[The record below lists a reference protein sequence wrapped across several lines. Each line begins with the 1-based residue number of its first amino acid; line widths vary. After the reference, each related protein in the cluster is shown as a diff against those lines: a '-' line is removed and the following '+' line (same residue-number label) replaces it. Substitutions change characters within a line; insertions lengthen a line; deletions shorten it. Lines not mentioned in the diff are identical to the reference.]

1 LVYATI
7 AALLKEK
14 MGLDAESIGVASVE
28 RAVRQRLAA
37 RGLTDVQVYWTQ
49 LSASEHELQ
58 ELIEAIVIPE
68 TWFFRDPQAFT
79 ALLQVVREEWLAK
92 HAEGTLRILS
102 LPCSTGEEPFSTAMA
117 LLDGGLPPSRFHI
130 DAIDISTRA
139 IAWAERGVYGKNS
152 FRGKDLGFRDR
163 YFEPVEHGYR
173 VADGVRRQ
181 VHFRHG
187 NLLSAGW
194 LHGAHGYDVIFCRN
208 VLIYFDLVTQ
218 RRAID
223 VLGRLLTASG
233 LLFVGPS
240 ETALL
245 LDHGFVSAGIPLAFA
260 FRQAGSSAPQLR
272 SRQRMAPAALSATPV
287 LAKPVVAQAVLA
299 NPVVARAVLARP
311 SQFAATKPPLKS
323 TSAEKTFAA
332 SEHWIEQ
339 ARSLANQG
347 KLVEALECCE
357 HNMRSQPASAETF
370 HLIGLLHDAAGRVRE
385 AAEHYRKALYLDPQ
399 HPEALVH
406 LAVALQKDGDAR
418 GAQRLFERA
427 NRRLGPGEN
436 KGGSQ

>member
-1 LVYATI
+1 LVYARI
-7 AALLKEK
+7 AALLKEQ
-14 MGLDAESIGVASVE
+14 MGLDAESIGVACVE

-37 RGLTDVQVYWTQ
+37 TGLKDVEVYWAG
-49 LSASEHELQ
+49 LSASEQELQ

-79 ALLQVVREEWLAK
+79 ALVQVVREEWLAK
-92 HAEGTLRILS
+92 HVQGTLRILS

-117 LLDGGLPPSRFHI
+117 LLDGGLPRSRFHI

-139 IAWAERGVYGKNS
+139 IAWAEQGVYGKNS
-152 FRGKDLGFRDR
+152 FRAKDLGFRDR
-163 YFEPVEHGYR
+163 YFEPVKGGYR
-173 VADGVRRQ
+173 LSEAVRRQ

-194 LHGAHGYDVIFCRN
+194 LQGAHGYDAIFCRN
-208 VLIYFDLVTQ
+208 VLIYFDGVTQ

-223 VLGRLLTASG
+223 VLARLLTAAG

-260 FRQAGSSAPQLR
+260 FRQPGSAAPPLR
-272 SRQRMAPAALSATPV
+272 HARRMAPAVIPAMSVWSKSVLAKPV
-287 LAKPVVAQAVLA
+287 LAKPSKHASGG
-299 NPVVARAVLARP
+299 NPQP
-311 SQFAATKPPLKS
+311 KS
-323 TSAEKTFAA
+323 APAEKTDGAI
-332 SEHWIEQ
+332 EHWIEQ
-339 ARSLANQG
+339 ARRLANQG
-347 KLVEALECCE
+347 KLVEALTCCE
-357 HNMRSQPASAETF
+357 QNLRSQPASAETF
-370 HLIGLLHDAAGRVRE
+370 HLVGLLHDAAGRVRE

-406 LAVALQKDGDAR
+406 LAVALQKEGDAH
-418 GAQRLFERA
+418 GAQRLFDRA
-427 NRRLGPGEN
+427 NRRSGPGES
-436 KGGSQ
+436 KGG

>member
-1 LVYATI
+1 MVYARI

-28 RAVRQRLAA
+28 RAVRERLSA
-37 RGLTDVQVYWTQ
+37 RGLEDVQVYWAQ
-49 LSASEHELQ
+49 LSASEQELQ

-68 TWFFRDPQAFT
+68 TWFFRDPEAF
-79 ALLQVVREEWLAK
+79 AAVVRVVREEWLAK

-102 LPCSTGEEPFSTAMA
+102 LPCSTGEEPFSMAMA

-139 IAWAERGVYGKNS
+139 LACAEQGTYGKNS
-152 FRGKDLGFRDR
+152 FRAKDLSFRER
-163 YFEPVEHGYR
+163 YFEPLERGHR
-173 VADGVRRQ
+173 LSDGVRRQ

-240 ETALL
+240 ETGLL

-260 FRQAGSSAPQLR
+260 FRQAGSSVPRLR
-272 SRQRMAPAALSATPV
+272 TRQRPAPAGIV
-287 LAKPVVAQAVLA
+287 AKP
-299 NPVVARAVLARP
+299 VLARP
-311 SQFAATKPPLKS
+311 SLPAPVAKPQPKSTPADKS
-323 TSAEKTFAA
+323 TSKTVA
-332 SEHWIEQ
+332 STEHWIEQ
-339 ARSLANQG
+339 ARRLANQG
-347 KLVEALECCE
+347 QLVEALKCCE
-357 HNMRSQPASAETF
+357 QNLRSQPASAESF
-370 HLIGLLHDAAGRVRE
+370 HLAGLLHDAAGRVHE

-399 HPEALVH
+399 HLEALVH
-406 LAVALQKDGDAR
+406 LAVALQKEGDER

-427 NRRLGPGEN
+427 NRHLGSGEG
-436 KGGSQ
+436 KGGG